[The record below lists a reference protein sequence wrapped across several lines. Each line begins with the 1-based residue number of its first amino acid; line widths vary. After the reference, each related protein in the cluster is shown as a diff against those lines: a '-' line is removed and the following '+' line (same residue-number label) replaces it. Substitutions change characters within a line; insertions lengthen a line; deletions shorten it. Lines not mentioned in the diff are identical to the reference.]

1 MRTTKDKMAAEYTPV
16 SERLPG
22 PVGRA
27 ASYPARIQG
36 FLHEV
41 RMELHNVTWPT
52 WADVRATTV
61 VVLIA
66 VFFFGFYL
74 GVVLDVPFA
83 NFMSWLLKIGKGLVG

>member
-1 MRTTKDKMAAEYTPV
+1 MAAEYTPV